1 MTKKE
6 IRKYIRDNYNLAVSY
21 DLFNKN
27 IITSMRDVRDFAINR
42 LSSGRHSIIFLY
54 KSGAFDTQQIIIE
67 DYVI

>member
-6 IRKYIRDNYNLAVSY
+6 IRKYIRDNYNLVVSY

-42 LSSGRHSIIFLY
+42 LSSERHSTIFLY

-67 DYVI
+67 DYLV